1 MRSGDIVTRTRESH
15 QKLNVPD
22 NNSRQNA
29 VVIDLICLVVGT
41 IWRSEV
47 GEGMAGHYGISRE
60 TVQRT
65 SKATRAGIRVHPQ

>member
-1 MRSGDIVTRTRESH
+1 MGSGDLVTRTLESNE
-15 QKLNVPD
+15 KLNVPD

-29 VVIDLICLVVGT
+29 MVIDLICLVVGT

-47 GEGMAGHYGISRE
+47 GEGMARHYGISRE

-65 SKATRAGIRVHPQ
+65 SKATRARIRVHPQ